1 MKPTAVIIQNKVEP
15 VRDRRLEDSGLQE
28 KVSNGVDELLDVLDK
43 DIRNIQQSLS
53 WLNELRSLV
62 IKRDEAVLSRLLQKI
77 QAKADGYAA
86 NDLKRK
92 SIRKDLADAL
102 ECRVEQITLSEL
114 VAILP
119 EEKKALVNDRRIKLK
134 ALIEQLKKEHLS
146 TVLLLSE
153 CVRFNSLLLRTIFDL
168 GKTEMVMYSP
178 SGATKQQTGR
188 AFVSLQL

>member
-1 MKPTAVIIQNKVEP
+1 MKEAAIQNKSAVC
-15 VRDRRLEDSGLQE
+15 VTD
-28 KVSNGVDELLDVLDK
+28 KVDELLDVLDK
-43 DIRNIQQSLS
+43 DICNIQQSLS

-102 ECRVEQITLSEL
+102 DCGAEQITLSKL
-114 VAILP
+114 VPKCFGILP
-119 EEKKALVNDRRIKLK
+119 EEKKALLNDRRIKLK
-134 ALIEQLKKEHLS
+134 VLIEQLKKEHLS

-153 CVRFNSLLLRTIFDL
+153 CVRFNSLLLRAIFDPRSTA
-168 GKTEMVMYSP
+168 GTEMFMYSP
-178 SGATKQQTGR
+178 SGAAKQPRSRCTSGGS